1 MKLYYMPGACSLAS
15 HILLRE
21 VDADFE
27 LEAVYPGSGLT
38 DSGQQFRSI
47 NPKGYVPA
55 LELDD
60 GEVLSE
66 GAAILQFIADSSPDQ
81 IRMPAPGTLPRAKM
95 QEYLNYTASE
105 LHKAFS
111 PLFAQSSDEATKADA
126 RTKVA
131 SKFDY
136 LEGLLRD
143 ERQFLVDER
152 FSPADAYLFV
162 VASWARVQH
171 IDLGNWPYLASY
183 VSRIAER
190 PTVRAALKA
199 EGIGS

>member
-1 MKLYYMPGACSLAS
+1 MKLYYIPGACSLAS

-21 VDADFE
+21 VGADFE
-27 LEAVYPGSGLT
+27 LEAVDPSTGLT
-38 DSGQQFRSI
+38 ESGQKFAAVNS
-47 NPKGYVPA
+47 KGYVPA
-55 LELDD
+55 LELDS

-66 GAAILQFIADSSPDQ
+66 GAAVLQFIADSAPDQ
-81 IRMPAPGTLPRAKM
+81 IELPAPGTVSRARL

-111 PLFAQSSDEATKADA
+111 PLFAKSSDESAKADA
-126 RTKVA
+126 RAKVA

-136 LEGLLRD
+136 LEALLAD
-143 ERQFLVDER
+143 GRQYLVDER

-162 VASWARVQH
+162 VAGWARVQQ
-171 IDLGNWPYLASY
+171 IDLGRWPHLSGF

-190 PTVRAALKA
+190 PTVLAAIQA